1 MALVNGPMVAAGG
14 NNRRPPRKFFELS
27 PPPHYHT
34 VEVSQELGIPFN
46 YLVTGNTYIIKKKDE
61 PRSVGQRGILIQ
73 KGRTD
78 VLQGWEYDVNG
89 EIIGP
94 QLARNINTAWFRFP
108 NAFPYLPPEHELNQ
122 RLVTFTVLRYDF
134 YPLPPASAA
143 GATRKRKTRKHK
155 SRKSH
160 KTRKV

>member
-1 MALVNGPMVAAGG
+1 MALVEGPMVAAGG
-14 NNRRPPRKFFELS
+14 NNRNGPYKRFQLS

-46 YLVTGNTYIIKKKDE
+46 YLVTGNTYIIKEKNK
-61 PRSVGQRGILIQ
+61 PRSIGQRGILIQ

-89 EIIGP
+89 EITGP
-94 QLARNINTAWFRFP
+94 QLARDINTAWFRFP

-134 YPLPPASAA
+134 YPVSPAPVAA
-143 GATRKRKTRKHK
+143 RTRKRKNK
-155 SRKSH
+155 SRKSQ

>member
-1 MALVNGPMVAAGG
+1 MALIEGPMVAAGG
-14 NNRRPPRKFFELS
+14 NNRNGPYKRFQLS

-34 VEVSQELGIPFN
+34 IDVSQEYGIPFN
-46 YLVTGNTYIIKKKDE
+46 YLVIGNTYIIKEKNK
-61 PRSVGQRGILIQ
+61 PRSIGKRGILIQ

-89 EIIGP
+89 EITGP
-94 QLARNINTAWFRFP
+94 QLARDINTAWFRFP

-134 YPLPPASAA
+134 YPVPPAPVAA
-143 GATRKRKTRKHK
+143 RTRKRKNK
-155 SRKSH
+155 SRKSQ